1 MLKTELAYPED
12 SIALFNKVSS
22 RPWAVFLDSG
32 SATNR
37 CGRFDIIS
45 FDPVTTLITRGERTS
60 VLSSDVAYTSLEN
73 PFHLVQEH
81 LLTDQAEKESDL
93 PFSGGAIGYFSYDL
107 GRRLETLPENTSD
120 DEYLPQMAIGI
131 YDWAVVIDHE
141 LQQCWMIGQGKHP
154 STWEN
159 WKLWQSLL
167 DNEEPDQ
174 ASSFTVT
181 GEISSDTDF
190 VEYSQAFEKVKQY
203 IIDGDCYQINLAQ
216 RFQADCQGSPIAAY
230 KKLRQINSA
239 PYGAYMNLPF
249 TQILSSSPELFIH
262 CENNIVTTKPIKG
275 TRAKGVSTEEN
286 NKLVEELKNSK
297 KDQSENVMIVDLL
310 RNDFSKNCKINSV
323 KVPELFAIE
332 SFATVHHLVSTVT
345 GELEEGRTCLDLI
358 QGCFPGGSIT
368 GAPKVRAM
376 EIIEELESHRRGV
389 YCGSIGYIGYDGS
402 MQTNISI
409 RTLTC
414 NNGKIIFWAGGG
426 IVADSTLQ
434 GEYQES
440 LDKAK
445 AMFSLL
451 RSL

>member
-1 MLKTELAYPED
+1 MLKTELVYPTD
-12 SIALFNKVSS
+12 SMVLFERIAS

-32 SATNR
+32 SAENR
-37 CGRFDIIS
+37 CGRYDVFS
-45 FDPVTTLITRGERTS
+45 FDPVTTLVTRGGRTS
-60 VLSSDVAYTSLEN
+60 ILSSSGAHISLKN
-73 PFHLVQEH
+73 PFDLVQEN
-81 LLTDQAEKESDL
+81 LLSNQICKETDL

-107 GRRLETLPENTSD
+107 GRQLETLPEDTID

-131 YDWAVVIDHE
+131 YDWAVVVDHE
-141 LQQCWMIGQGKHP
+141 LQKCWMVGQGKHP

-159 WKLWQSLL
+159 WKFWQSLL
-167 DNEEPDQ
+167 ENEGLSK
-174 ASSFTVT
+174 ASTFTVT
-181 GEISSDTDF
+181 DEISPDTDF
-190 VEYSQAFEKVKQY
+190 AEYAQAFEKVKDY
-203 IIDGDCYQINLAQ
+203 IIEGDCYQINLAQ
-216 RFQADCQGSPIAAY
+216 RFQANCQGSPLAAY
-230 KKLRQINSA
+230 KKLRTINSA
-239 PYGAYMNLPF
+239 PYGSYMNLPF
-249 TQILSSSPELFIH
+249 TQILCASPELFIK
-262 CENNIVTTKPIKG
+262 CENNLVTTKPIKG
-275 TRAKGVSTEEN
+275 TRAKVISIEEN
-286 NKLVEELKNSK
+286 TQLVTELKNSK

-323 KVPELFAIE
+323 KVPELFSIE

-345 GELEEGRTCLDLI
+345 GELEEGRTCIDLLK
-358 QGCFPGGSIT
+358 GCFPGGSIT

-376 EIIEELESHRRGV
+376 EIIEELESHRRGI
-389 YCGSIGYIGYDGS
+389 YCGSIGYIGYDGN

-426 IVADSTLQ
+426 IVADSTLE

-451 RSL
+451 ESL